1 MASWRVAIRSMRN
14 SLLGSLAA
22 LFACGA
28 VAAEPA
34 QAGAEVSAP
43 EAPVGAAA
51 SAGPTAGTLSIRM
64 SGFRSADGQVLI
76 AVFRGE
82 DGFPSEPDKAWK
94 SVVAR
99 VSGDRASVDIA
110 VPAGEYAFAIVHDE
124 NGNNKMDTNWIGMPK
139 EGLGTSNNAKGRM
152 GPPKY
157 RDAKFTIPAEGVV
170 QQIKIVY
177 L

>member
-1 MASWRVAIRSMRN
+1 MTSWPVPFHTIRN
-14 SLLGSLAA
+14 SFIGSLTA

-28 VAAEPA
+28 VAAEPSK
-34 QAGAEVSAP
+34 AGAEPAP
-43 EAPVGAAA
+43 DAPVSAAA
-51 SAGPTAGTLSIRM
+51 SVAATAGTLSIRM

-76 AVFRGE
+76 AVYRGE
-82 DGFPSEPDKAWK
+82 DGFPSEPGKAWK
-94 SVVAR
+94 SVVTR

-110 VPAGEYAFAIVHDE
+110 APPGEYAFAIVHDE
-124 NGNNKMDTNWIGMPK
+124 NGNNQMDTNWIGMPK